1 MQRRDFIKGTAMASA
16 FTMLNP
22 FTSVAFGTAEE
33 DNILVY
39 VFLRGG
45 MDGLQFCAPVSDKNY
60 QTNRNADI
68 RVAESGP
75 KKGHLLKNTLSNLD
89 FALHPDAKPL
99 FELYQSGKLA
109 LVHAAGLTNG
119 TRSHFDAQDIIEKGL
134 AEKKGALGTGWLAR
148 YLNQQEFTGQIPA
161 LGAQGATPLSLLG
174 YPDVLT
180 MASPNDFKI
189 YGEENV
195 LKLLEATYADAD
207 PLLAKNALKTINTVR
222 FLQNKKPTHN
232 QLADYPVV
240 KARDEL
246 GKGLS
251 SISQLIKMDCGL
263 RVATVDMGGW
273 DTHYAQPYRF
283 NKLIES
289 LSEHLQL
296 FYNSIPAQ
304 QNKVTVIVMSE
315 FGRRFK
321 GNKSNGTDHGHGNA
335 MMVLGG
341 KVNGGKMYGTW
352 PGLATEQLDHGVD
365 LAITTDYRTVLA
377 EVLAKKMNP
386 KNLNEVFPG
395 VSDKYLGVV

>member
-1 MQRRDFIKGTAMASA
+1 
-16 FTMLNP
+16 
-22 FTSVAFGTAEE
+22 VAFGTAEE

-39 VFLRGG
+39 IFLRGG
-45 MDGLQFCAPVSDKNY
+45 MDGLQFCAPVSDQNY

-68 RVAESGP
+68 RISESGD
-75 KKGHLLKNTLSNLD
+75 KKGLLLNKTLSNLD
-89 FALHPDAKPL
+89 FALHSDAKPL

-148 YLNQQEFTGQIPA
+148 YLNQQQFTGQIPA

-180 MASPNDFKI
+180 MANPNDFKI

-222 FLQNKKPTHN
+222 FLHNKKPTHD
-232 QLADYPVV
+232 QLADYPVA

-246 GKGLS
+246 GKGLR
-251 SISQLIKMDCGL
+251 SISELIKMDCGL

-289 LSEHLQL
+289 LSESLQL
-296 FYNSIPAQ
+296 FYNSIPTH
-304 QNKVTVIVMSE
+304 QNKVTVVVMSE

-365 LAITTDYRTVLA
+365 LRITTDYRTVLA
-377 EVLAKKMNP
+377 EVLAKRMNP
-386 KNLNEVFPG
+386 KNLNDVFPG
-395 VSDKYLGVV
+395 IGEEYLGMV